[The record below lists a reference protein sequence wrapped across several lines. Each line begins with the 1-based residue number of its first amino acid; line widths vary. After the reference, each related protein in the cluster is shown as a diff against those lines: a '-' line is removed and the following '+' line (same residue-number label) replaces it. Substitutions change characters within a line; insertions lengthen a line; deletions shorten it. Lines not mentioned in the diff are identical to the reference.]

1 MKKEKESIRK
11 RITAFW
17 KEKDQEGKKAFLSFM
32 EKNELSQSVMYNYMR
47 SECVGVPLFKLKA
60 ILKCIEE
67 FNAINTE
74 ES

>member
-32 EKNELSQSVMYNYMR
+32 EKMSCRNQRCTTICEVSV
-47 SECVGVPLFKLKA
+47 
-60 ILKCIEE
+60 
-67 FNAINTE
+67 
-74 ES
+74 